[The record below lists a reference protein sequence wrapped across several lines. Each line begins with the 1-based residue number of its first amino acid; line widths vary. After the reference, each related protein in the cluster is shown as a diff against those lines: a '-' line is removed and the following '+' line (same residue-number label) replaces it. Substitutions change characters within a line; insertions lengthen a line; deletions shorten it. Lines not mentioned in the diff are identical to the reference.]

1 MATVRY
7 LAIAALGLALG
18 CASLVYSGAARADA
32 TAWTQ
37 VSGGGVGWQMGEDDD
52 FSFSPMMAIDVGA
65 GSDPNGLFILG
76 GLFRV
81 LPIFDGGADLALL
94 ARFAT
99 RGFQSDLF
107 GFAFD
112 AGVYQRFWGS
122 GSTGFQGEAILGG
135 PLGLQL
141 SAIGSIGTGSARSV
155 GFLLGI
161 DFVRLTI
168 GRGHLLEWWPN
179 PSPAPATAPAA
190 GSLSGYSW

>member
-1 MATVRY
+1 MAN
-7 LAIAALGLALG
+7 AALGLALG
-18 CASLVYSGAARADA
+18 CAVLVHSGEAQADA
-32 TAWTQ
+32 TAWTS

-65 GSDPNGLFILG
+65 GTDPNGMFILG

-112 AGVYQRFWGS
+112 AGVYQRFWGIE
-122 GSTGFQGEAILGG
+122 STGFTGEAILGV

-141 SAIGSIGTGSARSV
+141 SAVGSIGTSSARSV

-161 DFVRLTI
+161 DFVRLTV

-179 PSPAPATAPAA
+179 PSPTPATATSA
-190 GSLSGYSW
+190 GSLSGFQW